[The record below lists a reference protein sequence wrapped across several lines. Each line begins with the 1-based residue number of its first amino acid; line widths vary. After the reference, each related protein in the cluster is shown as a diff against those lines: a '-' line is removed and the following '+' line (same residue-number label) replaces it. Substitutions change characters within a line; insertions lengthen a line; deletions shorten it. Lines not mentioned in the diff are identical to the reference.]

1 MFKPKMCLQQADNM
15 TDNLGN
21 RLVSAPFLDDEQDCC
36 DYFDVDSSNT
46 WVANSED
53 LICIQL
59 NIRGLINKQGDLI
72 NLINK
77 IAGSHKVDVITL
89 QETWITSANIHL
101 INFPGYKHYGVLRK
115 GRKGGGVSVL
125 VSNELT
131 SCGIESLDIT
141 ENYIE
146 SCFVE

>member
-1 MFKPKMCLQQADNM
+1 MFKPKMCLQRADNV

-36 DYFDVDSSNT
+36 DYFDLDSNKT
-46 WVANSED
+46 WVANADD

-89 QETWITSANIHL
+89 QET
-101 INFPGYKHYGVLRK
+101 
-115 GRKGGGVSVL
+115 
-125 VSNELT
+125 
-131 SCGIESLDIT
+131 
-141 ENYIE
+141 
-146 SCFVE
+146 